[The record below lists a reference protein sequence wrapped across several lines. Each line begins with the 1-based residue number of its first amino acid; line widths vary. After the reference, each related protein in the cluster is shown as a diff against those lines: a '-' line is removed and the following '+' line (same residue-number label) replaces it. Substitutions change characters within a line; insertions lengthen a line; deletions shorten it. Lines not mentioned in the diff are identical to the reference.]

1 MNLDYF
7 KKKLEEE
14 KGRLEAEL
22 SLVAKRNPKNPS
34 DWEPIPAE
42 DGTDTRTPD
51 ANELSDAFEE
61 FQNRS
66 SVEVHLEEKVNE
78 VIAALERIEKGTYG
92 ICTVCGEKID
102 ERRLEANPSAATC
115 TKHSSR

>member
-14 KGRLEAEL
+14 KERLEVEL
-22 SLVAKRNPKNPS
+22 SQVAKRNPKNPS

-42 DGTDTRTPD
+42 DGTDTRIPD

-78 VIAALERIEKGTYG
+78 VIAALKRIEKGTFG
-92 ICTVCGEKID
+92 ICAACGEKID
-102 ERRLEANPSAATC
+102 EKRLEANPSSATC
-115 TKHSSR
+115 VKHSPR

>member
-34 DWEPIPAE
+34 DWEPVPAE
-42 DGTDTRTPD
+42 DGMDVRQTE
-51 ANELSDAFEE
+51 ASELADAFEE

-66 SVEVHLEEKVNE
+66 SIEVHLEEKVNE

-92 ICTVCGEKID
+92 ICTVCGEKIA
-102 ERRLEANPSAATC
+102 EKRLEANPSSATC
-115 TKHSSR
+115 TKHSKG